1 MRERPIPFSAPMVR
15 AILAGAKT
23 QTRRIVKH
31 HITGPNPPGGF
42 YDWHDKRTGA
52 WVGAHGGNLKFN
64 KTNAAV
70 LCPYGGPGDRLYVR
84 HAPDLFP
91 VYFKP
96 IPEWEGLYAAG
107 TDGRIYRTDRGEPEP
122 LQGSPSDRGYLC
134 VSLSRGERVTK
145 AVHRLVCEAFYGP
158 PPSDD
163 MQVRHMDGDRTN
175 NAPSN
180 LDWGTQADNWTDRK
194 AHGRGMAEAHHA
206 AKLTTGMVE
215 AIRASRLSQRALA
228 REYGVS
234 QSTIWEARHGTTWA
248 GHATGAR
255 NLPPFKM
262 WKSSIHMP
270 RWASRITL
278 EITDVRVERL
288 QEISEADAI
297 AEGIEPG
304 SARDFW
310 KLYGRGANGDMDRSP
325 RVAYRSLW
333 ESIHGVGSWD
343 ANPWVWVVEFRRA

>member
-70 LCPYGGPGDRLYVR
+70 LCPYGGPGDRLWVR
-84 HAPDLFP
+84 ETWHSSPHFDC
-91 VYFKP
+91 
-96 IPEWEGLYAAG
+96 LYRADYD
-107 TDGRIYRTDRGEPEP
+107 DG
-122 LQGSPSDRGYLC
+122 
-134 VSLSRGERVTK
+134 
-145 AVHRLVCEAFYGP
+145 ARLAKVI
-158 PPSDD
+158 
-163 MQVRHMDGDRTN
+163 
-175 NAPSN
+175 
-180 LDWGTQADNWTDRK
+180 
-194 AHGRGMAEAHHA
+194 AHGG
-206 AKLTTGMVE
+206 
-215 AIRASRLSQRALA
+215 
-228 REYGVS
+228 
-234 QSTIWEARHGTTWA
+234 
-248 GHATGAR
+248 
-255 NLPPFKM
+255 